1 MVLLGPPGAGKGT
14 QAEAFTARQGVPHVS
29 TGDILRDAVAR
40 RTEEG
45 LKAQRLMEQGEL
57 VPDSLVASM
66 VEARLREKDCGE
78 GFVLDGFPRNV
89 EQAEMLES
97 ILGRTGR
104 TLASVVAIEVPEE
117 EVVAR
122 LGGRRVCGSC
132 GRNFHVRFQPPRAEG
147 RCDGCGG
154 TLVARKDD
162 ALDVIRE
169 RLAVYQRQTEPLLR
183 LYGEQSLLR
192 RVSGAGNPE
201 EVAERILRSVGMV

>member
-1 MVLLGPPGAGKGT
+1 
-14 QAEAFTARQGVPHVS
+14 VPHVS

-45 LKAQRLMEQGEL
+45 REAQRLMEQGEL
-57 VPDSLVASM
+57 VPDSLVAGM

-104 TLASVVAIEVPEE
+104 ILASVVAIEVPEE

-122 LGGRRVCGSC
+122 LSGRRVCGSC
-132 GRNFHVRFQPPRAEG
+132 GRNFHVRFQPPRVEG

-154 TLVARKDD
+154 ALAARKDD
-162 ALDVIRE
+162 APDVVRE

-183 LYGEQSLLR
+183 LYAGRSLLR
-192 RVSGAGNPE
+192 RVSGTGSSE
-201 EVAERILRSVGMV
+201 EVAERILRSVDMV

>member
-1 MVLLGPPGAGKGT
+1 MLLGPPGAGKGT

-45 LKAQRLMEQGEL
+45 REAQRLMEQGEL
-57 VPDSLVASM
+57 VPDSLVAGM
-66 VEARLREKDCGE
+66 VEARLHEKDCGE

-104 TLASVVAIEVPEE
+104 ILASVVAIEVPEE

-122 LGGRRVCGSC
+122 LSGRRVCGSC
-132 GRNFHVRFQPPRAEG
+132 GRNFHVRFQPPRVEG

-154 TLVARKDD
+154 ALAARKDD
-162 ALDVIRE
+162 APDVVRE

-183 LYGEQSLLR
+183 LYAGRSLLR
-192 RVSGAGNPE
+192 RVSGTGSSE
-201 EVAERILRSVGMV
+201 EVAERILRSVDVV

>member
-1 MVLLGPPGAGKGT
+1 
-14 QAEAFTARQGVPHVS
+14 
-29 TGDILRDAVAR
+29 
-40 RTEEG
+40 
-45 LKAQRLMEQGEL
+45 L

-66 VEARLREKDCGE
+66 VEARLHEKDCGE
-78 GFVLDGFPRNV
+78 GFLLDGFPRNV

-97 ILGRTGR
+97 ILGRTGC

-122 LGGRRVCGSC
+122 LSGRRICGSC

-154 TLVARKDD
+154 ALVARKDD
-162 ALDVIRE
+162 APDVVRE

-183 LYGEQSLLR
+183 LYAGRSLLR
-192 RVSGAGNPE
+192 RVSGRGSPE
-201 EVAERILRSVGMV
+201 EVAERILRSVDVV